1 MERFTVKG
9 WSQDPAWL
17 SHKLTAVVV
26 AQARSEDRDKGWEVL
41 SSRCAIASTASNNRH
56 ESPQPPITD
65 LGGAHQLLLLPAGMF
80 STGGFWR
87 DCCGILA

>member
-1 MERFTVKG
+1 MERVTVKG

-26 AQARSEDRDKGWEVL
+26 ARSEDRDKGWEAL

-56 ESPQPPITD
+56 ESPQPPITN
-65 LGGAHQLLLLPAGMF
+65 LGGAGSCSSLLTCFLLVD
-80 STGGFWR
+80 SGGTVVEY
-87 DCCGILA
+87 